1 MNPAPLQAIVDKVR
15 TCAERGLRPGEHGLH
30 DPGVQVADGQVVHH
44 GACQAPETH
53 AALEAVFDHRIR
65 ICQVEDLWMALPR

>member
-1 MNPAPLQAIVDKVR
+1 L
-15 TCAERGLRPGEHGLH
+15 L
-30 DPGVQVADGQVVHH
+30 ADEMVVMAAGQVVHH

>member
-1 MNPAPLQAIVDKVR
+1 M
-15 TCAERGLRPGEHGLH
+15 LH
-30 DPGVQVADGQVVHH
+30 ELSFALLADEMVVMAAGQVVHH